1 MCLYVCMYVSAGV
14 CVCVRACV
22 FVWVCVCVCD
32 TVRLCVCTLAWIVKC
47 FRAGVRA
54 RMCMRL
60 HVGVSVRPV
69 ASPFAG
75 PAAGAGACPIFTA
88 RCTAPL
94 CPTGGEA
101 AGSAARP
108 AASRRGPRP
117 AAGPSSRG
125 SRLGRTA
132 ETPPVLAS
140 GSGNKST
147 LSCTDPAS
155 RCLVRVRVRVHA
167 CVGVCRWPASTG
179 KACPRHR

>member
-1 MCLYVCMYVSAGV
+1 MCLCVYVCVGV
-14 CVCVRACV
+14 CVCVCV
-22 FVWVCVCVCD
+22 GVCVCVSP
-32 TVRLCVCTLAWIVKC
+32 CVCVCALSWLVKC
-47 FRAGVRA
+47 FRACVRA

-60 HVGVSVRPV
+60 HVGVSVPPV
-69 ASPFAG
+69 ASPIAG
-75 PAAGAGACPIFTA
+75 PAAGAGACPIFSA
-88 RCTAPL
+88 RGAAPL
-94 CPTGGEA
+94 FPTGGEA

-132 ETPPVLAS
+132 ETPPVCAS
-140 GSGNKST
+140 GSGNKSA

-167 CVGVCRWPASTG
+167 CVGVCGWPASSG
-179 KACPRHR
+179 KACPRHRRDRG